1 MGGEGRDAPAGDGS
15 GGQARQ
21 LLLGH
26 RPPAPERKGRH
37 PRCLGRELQAPG
49 CGETKARH
57 LANDSGKALLA
68 QTLFHGGQYVTL
80 MKCLGIDD
88 AIGVQAGIHQAGSEQ
103 VPAFQAPQHRAFEAG
118 GNAGR
123 EERRRSGELGG
134 RTGLDHL
141 VQRPKGKASL
151 GQAMIDGGD
160 GERQRPAGVTPA
172 IEALDLVPQLGK
184 HRLLPGTHA
193 PCPTCPSFQ
202 DVPSMFSFASESI

>member
-1 MGGEGRDAPAGDGS
+1 MGGEGRDAPARDC
-15 GGQARQ
+15 GGREARQ

-37 PRCLGRELQAPG
+37 PGCLGRELQASG

-57 LANDSGKALLA
+57 LTDDGGEPLLA

-88 AIGVQAGIHQAGSEQ
+88 TVRVQACIHESGSEQ
-103 VPAFQAPQHRAFEAG
+103 VPAVQAPEHRSFEAG

-141 VQRPKGKASL
+141 VQHSKGKTSL
-151 GQAMIDGGD
+151 GQAMIDGSD
-160 GERQRPAGVTPA
+160 GEGQRAAGVTPA
-172 IEALDLVPQLGK
+172 LEALDLVPQLGK
-184 HRLLPGTHA
+184 HRLSPGTHA
-193 PCPTCPSFQ
+193 PCPTCPSF
-202 DVPSMFSFASESI
+202 